1 MTTTND
7 IKISEIVGEGY
18 RDFWNNK
25 NRYRVIKGGRGSK
38 KSTTAALNFMYR
50 LIKYPEANLLVLR
63 QVFKDHKDSTYA
75 QLKWAARQLHI
86 YDEFDWRVSPLE
98 VVRRSTGQKI
108 LFRGLDDPMSVT
120 SATVENGY
128 LCWAWFE
135 EAFQVRKE
143 DDFDKID
150 MSIRGYTGDVFKQI
164 TLTFNPWSEKHWLN
178 KRFFKSDSPNVF
190 TKTTNYLCNEFLD
203 EQDIEI
209 FEEMKVK
216 SPRRYKIEGLGE
228 WGIAEGGVYENWHE
242 RLFDPQKIAKR
253 PSVESAF
260 GLDFGYSVD
269 ETALSCALVDPV
281 NRELYIF
288 DELYEKALLNDQIAE
303 RIIEEGY
310 GKEVI
315 VADSAEPKSI
325 ADLRRHGL
333 RKVVKAD
340 KGPDSI
346 KHGIQYIQQYTIFV
360 HPKCTNAI
368 NELSNYVWARDKY
381 DEPINKPIDE
391 YNHFL
396 DALRYS
402 MERIRKKDKFKKV
415 KRGA

>member
-1 MTTTND
+1 MS
-7 IKISEIVGEGY
+7 KIIHLKDVVGKGY
-18 RDFWNNK
+18 KDFWNNTQ
-25 NRYRVIKGGRGSK
+25 RYRVLKGGRGSK
-38 KSTTAALNFMYR
+38 KSTTTALNFISR
-50 LIKYPEANLLVLR
+50 LIEHPDANLLVIR

-75 QLKWAARQLHI
+75 QLKWAARQLGA
-86 YDEFDWRVSPLE
+86 YEEFDWKVSPME
-98 VVRRSTGQKI
+98 VIRKSTGQKI

-120 SATVENGY
+120 SATVEHGY
-128 LCWAWFE
+128 LCWCWFE

-143 DDFDKID
+143 DDFNKID
-150 MSIRGYTGDVFKQI
+150 MSIRGYTGGLFKQI

-178 KRFFKSDSPNVF
+178 NRFFKSDAPNIF

-203 EQDIEI
+203 EADIEL

-228 WGIAEGGVYENWHE
+228 WGIAEGGIYENWHE
-242 RLFDPQKIAKR
+242 RLFDISEISKRAK
-253 PSVESAF
+253 VESAF
-260 GLDFGYSVD
+260 GLDFGYTND
-269 ETALSCALVDPV
+269 PTAMSAALVDPV

-288 DELYEKALLNDQIAE
+288 DELYEKALLNDEIAS
-303 RIIEEGY
+303 RITEKGY
-310 GKEVI
+310 SKEVI

-333 RKVVKAD
+333 RKVIKAD

-360 HPKCTNAI
+360 HPKCSNAI
-368 NELSNYVWARDKY
+368 NELSNYVWDKNKH

-402 MERIRKKDKFKKV
+402 MERIRKRDKT

>member
-1 MTTTND
+1 
-7 IKISEIVGEGY
+7 
-18 RDFWNNK
+18 
-25 NRYRVIKGGRGSK
+25 
-38 KSTTAALNFMYR
+38 
-50 LIKYPEANLLVLR
+50 
-63 QVFKDHKDSTYA
+63 
-75 QLKWAARQLHI
+75 
-86 YDEFDWRVSPLE
+86 
-98 VVRRSTGQKI
+98 
-108 LFRGLDDPMSVT
+108 MSVT